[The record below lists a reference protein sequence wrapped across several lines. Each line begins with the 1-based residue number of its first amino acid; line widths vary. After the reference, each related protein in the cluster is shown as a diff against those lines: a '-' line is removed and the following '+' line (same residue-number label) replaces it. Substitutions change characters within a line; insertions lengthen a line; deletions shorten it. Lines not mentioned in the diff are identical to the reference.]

1 MTATTSTP
9 RVAKLRQDRA
19 TRGLPRWELSPP
31 PHPDDRAA
39 ILAFAQKL
47 ARRRE
52 RVAKCGLNVRA
63 KTGATVL
70 RDDSA

>member
-47 ARRRE
+47 AK
-52 RVAKCGLNVRA
+52 ARA
-63 KTGATVL
+63 K
-70 RDDSA
+70 SSP